1 MKRIKVMLNKF
12 ILNEDGATA
21 VEYAMIV
28 GLIALVSF
36 IAFQRLGFE
45 VKRIIREMVMYM
57 RMYIS
62 PSNV

>member
-1 MKRIKVMLNKF
+1 MIKKF
-12 ILNEDGATA
+12 IKNEDGATA

-45 VKRIIREMVMYM
+45 IRRIIEDMVMFM
-57 RMYIS
+57 HAYIK
-62 PSNV
+62 PSNI

>member
-1 MKRIKVMLNKF
+1 MRLLKEFLR
-12 ILNEDGATA
+12 EEEGATA

-36 IAFQRLGFE
+36 IAFTKLGHQVSQIIGWMY
-45 VKRIIREMVMYM
+45 VKLFTHAH
-57 RMYIS
+57 